1 MKSDHFNQYTDRI
14 PQKPFKNDGGFT
26 LLEVLI
32 SISLLVIVIALAG
45 MAMRMALNAVTA
57 GEKKIEMMER
67 FRSSLHIVSS
77 QIGSEIPLIEESGA
91 TKKFIFQGSKNAL
104 QIPTGYS
111 IWDGLRGYVVVEY
124 KVIEDG
130 KGKVSL
136 KASENSIG
144 TGKNMETLLFSG
156 LDRISFE
163 YPGKNVMTGD
173 EEKWVEEWQD
183 NKTLPEKIKL
193 NLEYNGARSSFI
205 LPLRARKISK

>member
-1 MKSDHFNQYTDRI
+1 MKSDHFNHYTDCVLR
-14 PQKPFKNDGGFT
+14 KPCKNEGGFT

-45 MAMRMALNAVTA
+45 MAMRMGLNSVMT
-57 GEKKIEMMER
+57 GEKKIETMER

-77 QIGSEIPLIEESGA
+77 QIGSEIPLVEESGEA
-91 TKKFIFQGSKNAL
+91 KKFIFRGSKNAL

-124 KVIEDG
+124 QVIEDG

-156 LDRISFE
+156 LDHISFE
-163 YPGKNVMTGD
+163 YPGNNTKTED
-173 EEKWVEEWQD
+173 EEKWVEEWED
-183 NKTLPEKIKL
+183 NKKLPEKIRL
-193 NLEYNGARSSFI
+193 NLEYNGAKSSFI
-205 LPLRARKISK
+205 LSLRARKISK